1 MYNKVIWLSLLFTD
15 HYKNLASQFDTH
27 YEVHC
32 RAKCNFIEKV
42 VPLKKDD
49 HIVDIGGGTA
59 QLSLMIHSD
68 LGMTKQ
74 VVCVDPSPEM
84 LEIAQ
89 KKGAITIQAT
99 GENFLASKPD
109 YSLKV
114 VLMTSCVHHFKDPD
128 LKLAEYMPE
137 DGVCIVTEYI

>member
-1 MYNKVIWLSLLFTD
+1 M
-15 HYKNLASQFDTH
+15 
-27 YEVHC
+27 
-32 RAKCNFIEKV
+32 
-42 VPLKKDD
+42 PLKKDD